1 MATECRQDSFDFGT
15 VEGRHVVGAFDGGT
29 ITSNAGALLL
39 GAADKAIRLVER
51 LAASFRDRR
60 DPERIEHAV
69 ATLVGQRIFGIALG
83 HEDLNDHDRLRHD
96 PTLAVLAGK
105 LQASRKDCAAIA
117 GKSTLNRLELSR
129 ADTACTYCK
138 IVHDPDAIAQLFLTL
153 FIEAHKK
160 PPRRIVL
167 DMDATHD
174 PVHGAQEG
182 RHFSAFYDCYCY
194 LPLYVFCGRHL
205 LAARL
210 RSAAND
216 AADGAV
222 EEIAR
227 IVGQIREAWPKV
239 GIIVRAD
246 SGFARDDLMTWCE
259 ENRVHYVL
267 GLAGNERLVAK
278 ITPQLKAAARKAKRT
293 GAPARVFAD
302 FQYRTRKSWSAERRV
317 IGKAEFIM
325 RPGLASGG
333 GAPHQEGAA
342 NPRFIVTNVPDVFAS
357 PSFLYET
364 IYCARGEMENRFK
377 ECQTDLFADR
387 TSAATMQANQLRLWF
402 ASFAYVLMCAVRR
415 IGLDGT
421 DLARATCGTI
431 RLKLLKIAA
440 LVSVSVR
447 RVRFAFATACPDQ
460 DVFALAHERLSRAAR

>member
-1 MATECRQDSFDFGT
+1 MTTECRQDSFDFGT
-15 VEGRHVVGAFDGGT
+15 VGGRRVVGAFDGGT

-129 ADTACTYCK
+129 ADTACYYCK

-153 FIEAHKK
+153 FIEAHRKAPK
-160 PPRRIVL
+160 RIVL

-216 AADGAV
+216 AADGAK

-227 IVGQIREAWPKV
+227 IVAHIREAWPKV

-246 SGFARDDLMTWCE
+246 SGFARDELMTWCE
-259 ENRVHYVL
+259 ENSVHYVL

-317 IGKAEFIM
+317 IGKAEFTN
-325 RPGLASGG
+325 
-333 GAPHQEGAA
+333 GAA

-364 IYCARGEMENRFK
+364 LYCARGEMENRFK

-402 ASFAYVLMCAVRR
+402 ASFAYVLLCAVRR
-415 IGLDGT
+415 IGLQGT
-421 DLARATCGTI
+421 RLAKATCGTL
-431 RLKLLKIAA
+431 RLKLLKIGA
-440 LVSVSVR
+440 LVTVSVR
-447 RVRFAFATACPDQ
+447 RVKFALASACPEQ
-460 DVFALAHERLSRAAR
+460 DLFALAHERLRGAAR